1 MARVSIKTANYGRK
15 AAVRQTGSRIW
26 QPPHRT
32 KQVPVKDSKLPKP
45 AEKQPTLTAKD
56 ANKLKR
62 GPVKSGAAP
71 ADMNV
76 KRKRAWS
83 KR

>member
-1 MARVSIKTANYGRK
+1 MARVSIKAANYGRK
-15 AAVRQTGSRIW
+15 ASVRQIGSRIW

-32 KQVPVKDSKLPKP
+32 KPVPVKDSKLPKP
-45 AEKQPTLTAKD
+45 AEKQSTLTAKD

-62 GPVKSGAAP
+62 GPVKSAAVP
-71 ADMNV
+71 AGVNV